1 MDYPIEESALPGT
14 DGFEQITWTDDPAY
28 QNKWLTSNSTTSA
41 DLFEND
47 ETCYLNSVVCYVGQ
61 DGKLRIGIKIK
72 GSAISWWESR
82 VFFDNFKIEYLGA
95 GDMSGATSAIN
106 ALIESA
112 ESMLNQEDLTTQE
125 ARNSLTEAIS
135 SAREA
140 IATGLTQESYGKH
153 VKALNEA
160 ITAAQNATEAAT
172 RFDAL
177 VTYHDIKFMSTGDY
191 SYEQF
196 AGTPEFDAFKA
207 LISEKMVPA
216 VENLQSMDEIEKLT
230 AEINE
235 AYNKMVATSID
246 VSGATLDS
254 PADMTSMLQSP
265 SFSEV
270 NGDGETVGTIQG
282 WTTNG
287 NQYAMSA
294 NNYEFYNLKEA
305 DIHQTVYGLPKGYY
319 RLAFDGL
326 YRAGDAI
333 PAALSRREGKEPQ
346 NALVYAESGEGKWN
360 EPLASIFEGMGE
372 YKYTTGDQVLPDSLF
387 PESKALYHIIVN
399 NVSGADLTFQEGLY
413 AGDFSFYVSETGQ
426 PVTIG
431 VRKDSLVANDWAV
444 FDNFTLLY
452 YGDGD
457 ANKPDDFES
466 AIDGVTA
473 EGKAK
478 IASSAWYTLDGVR
491 VKEPRQRGIYIRQD
505 LMDDGTRKA
514 IKVMVR

>member
-1 MDYPIEESALPGT
+1 MQTIG

-82 VFFDNFKIEYLGA
+82 VFFDNFKIEY
-95 GDMSGATSAIN
+95 
-106 ALIESA
+106 IESA

-140 IATGLTQESYGKH
+140 IAAGLTQESYGKH

-207 LISEKMVPA
+207 LIGEKMVPA
-216 VENLQSMDEIEKLT
+216 VENLQSMDEIERLT

-254 PADMTSMLQSP
+254 PADMTSMMQSP
-265 SFSEV
+265 RQ
-270 NGDGETVGTIQG
+270 TGTNMPCRP
-282 WTTNG
+282 TT
-287 NQYAMSA
+287 MS
-294 NNYEFYNLKEA
+294 
-305 DIHQTVYGLPKGYY
+305 
-319 RLAFDGL
+319 
-326 YRAGDAI
+326 
-333 PAALSRREGKEPQ
+333 S
-346 NALVYAESGEGKWN
+346 
-360 EPLASIFEGMGE
+360 
-372 YKYTTGDQVLPDSLF
+372 TT
-387 PESKALYHIIVN
+387 
-399 NVSGADLTFQEGLY
+399 
-413 AGDFSFYVSETGQ
+413 
-426 PVTIG
+426 
-431 VRKDSLVANDWAV
+431 
-444 FDNFTLLY
+444 
-452 YGDGD
+452 
-457 ANKPDDFES
+457 
-466 AIDGVTA
+466 
-473 EGKAK
+473 
-478 IASSAWYTLDGVR
+478 
-491 VKEPRQRGIYIRQD
+491 
-505 LMDDGTRKA
+505 
-514 IKVMVR
+514 

>member
-1 MDYPIEESALPGT
+1 M
-14 DGFEQITWTDDPAY
+14 
-28 QNKWLTSNSTTSA
+28 
-41 DLFEND
+41 
-47 ETCYLNSVVCYVGQ
+47 
-61 DGKLRIGIKIK
+61 
-72 GSAISWWESR
+72 
-82 VFFDNFKIEYLGA
+82 FFDNFKIEYLGA

-270 NGDGETVGTIQG
+270 NG
-282 WTTNG
+282 
-287 NQYAMSA
+287 
-294 NNYEFYNLKEA
+294 
-305 DIHQTVYGLPKGYY
+305 
-319 RLAFDGL
+319 
-326 YRAGDAI
+326 
-333 PAALSRREGKEPQ
+333 
-346 NALVYAESGEGKWN
+346 
-360 EPLASIFEGMGE
+360 
-372 YKYTTGDQVLPDSLF
+372 
-387 PESKALYHIIVN
+387 
-399 NVSGADLTFQEGLY
+399 
-413 AGDFSFYVSETGQ
+413 
-426 PVTIG
+426 
-431 VRKDSLVANDWAV
+431 
-444 FDNFTLLY
+444 
-452 YGDGD
+452 
-457 ANKPDDFES
+457 KP
-466 AIDGVTA
+466 
-473 EGKAK
+473 
-478 IASSAWYTLDGVR
+478 
-491 VKEPRQRGIYIRQD
+491 
-505 LMDDGTRKA
+505 
-514 IKVMVR
+514 